1 MRCEAERRSGQVTIL
16 DIAGQVMLGN
26 VENEVTKRVRQLMA
40 AGQKSFV
47 LNLDAVTSIDS
58 HGLGDL
64 VAAREAASR
73 EGAAVKLLN
82 VRPRVH
88 RPLKVMN
95 LLKFFDLFES
105 EDEAVQSF
113 S

>member
-1 MRCEAERRSGQVTIL
+1 MHCEAERQVGQVTIL
-16 DIAGQVMLGN
+16 DIGGQVTLGN
-26 VENEVTKRVRQLMA
+26 IEAKITKRIRELMQT
-40 AGQKSFV
+40 GHKSFV
-47 LNLDAVTSIDS
+47 LNLEAVTSIDS

-73 EGAAVKLLN
+73 EGAAVKLLS

-95 LLKFFDLFES
+95 LLRFFELFES